1 MGETKSQLDRAA
13 MTAGKRLVGGIT
25 IHRQNA
31 REAGQLPGDLL
42 GAAAIGKYI
51 GDRRR
56 RWAAPWAIIDRMRPE
71 LADTGAMSSGIENR
85 HRRLI
90 AEQPRRSL
98 DRPQLELIK
107 ALEPPCCTLHPAS
120 KRRAIELNALT
131 GQDLHLAVQ
140 RQIPGEL
147 RHYDVGHQRRRGHA
161 A

>member
-51 GDRRR
+51 GHRRR
-56 RWAAPWAIIDRMRPE
+56 RWAAPWAIVHRMRPE
-71 LADTGAMSSGIENR
+71 LADTRAMSSGIKHR
-85 HRRLI
+85 HRRLV

-98 DRPQLELIK
+98 DRPQLKLIK
-107 ALEPPCCTLHPAS
+107 ALEPPSRTLHPAS
-120 KRRAIELNALT
+120 ERRAVEMNALT
-131 GQDLHLAVQ
+131 GQDLHLPVQ
-140 RQIPGEL
+140 RQIPGKL
-147 RHYDVGHQRRRGHA
+147 RNHHV
-161 A
+161 